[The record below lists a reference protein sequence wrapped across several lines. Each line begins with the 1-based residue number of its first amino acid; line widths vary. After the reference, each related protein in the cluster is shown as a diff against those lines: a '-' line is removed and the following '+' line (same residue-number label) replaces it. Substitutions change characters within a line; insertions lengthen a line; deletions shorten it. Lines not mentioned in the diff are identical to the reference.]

1 MSTNWAIE
9 NTPHLPSNQRYSWM
23 EVRGVW
29 RRAVVPFDRSTLLR
43 PATHELPDIPGGRTE
58 RFQPQYHSREFLN
71 VHAIIQY
78 HFDCSWFSVY
88 ATSTPPGYVET
99 DWVSIIRE
107 VNRPPQYIDL
117 SDSDASD
124 AGDHSIRCLLCTRRQ
139 LRVNFVGCTHGMCK
153 SCVKKLY
160 WSRCAD
166 FDHWPEGIRCP
177 WCRHEVTELDVGGG
191 EIDRVP
197 TYILYVSM
205 RALKRLENA
214 KIHRIVP
221 VHMREW
227 ALEAAFKFSLPK
239 HRYMFEN
246 HDHDAQE

>member
-9 NTPHLPSNQRYSWM
+9 NTPSLPPNQRYSWM
-23 EVRGVW
+23 KILGIW
-29 RRAVVPFDRSTLLR
+29 RRAVVPYDRSVLPR
-43 PATHELPDIPGGRTE
+43 PATHELPNIPGGRTE
-58 RFQPQYHSREFLN
+58 RFQPEHHSREFLN

-88 ATSTPPGYVET
+88 ATGTPPGYVER

-107 VNRPPQYIDL
+107 VNRPPQYVDL
-117 SDSDASD
+117 SDSECSEGGEEDTK
-124 AGDHSIRCLLCTRRQ
+124 CLLCTRRQ
-139 LRVNFVGCTHGMCK
+139 RHVSFVGCTHGTCT
-153 SCVKKLY
+153 SCIKKIY
-160 WSRCAD
+160 WSRCVD

-177 WCRHEVTELDVGGG
+177 WCRHDVLKVKSFGG

-197 TYILYVSM
+197 TFILYMSP
-205 RALKRLENA
+205 RAIKKLNNA

-227 ALEAAFKFSLPK
+227 ALETVFKFSLPK

-246 HDHDAQE
+246 HDVQE